1 MATKKDKASDE
12 QSLVSTLMH
21 ITGQVAGSTLDL
33 ARTSATMTAMFGESW
48 LRSALMKNMEPER
61 LEAMADAGKFLRDA
75 RQTAGLSLAELNDAL
90 GLSDGKLLRDV
101 ESGERIMPLEMML
114 RVASLI
120 ARHDP
125 IPFLIKFM
133 RTYNPALGKTLE
145 QWGILTLP
153 KYYERERRFI
163 NLYRQHDELRQ
174 LSDEEF
180 ERFLSYMDSAG
191 ALVLDMMVKEREAAN
206 ASVKE
211 ALAQEAPSA
220 NRRTAKPKAPK
231 KKAPA
236 RKTGAKPK
244 AKRSS
249 VKKT

>member
-231 KKAPA
+231 KKARA